1 MTNQEIADQKRLADI
16 LRLARLQL
24 NEEFMSTHSASQASW
39 LNSARSAWTS
49 TGVLLPFTSKF
60 VYPSEEEVI
69 ARGVQ
74 IYNSLSAQT
83 VATASVPAVHEQPVV
98 KEPVSIATVS
108 LVQACGDF
116 VLIEEP
122 IEEPIIEPIEEPII
136 EPIIEPVMEPIIE
149 PIIEP
154 VMEPAADSLLE
165 SKFKSLFTK
174 WGGKGNY

>member
-1 MTNQEIADQKRLADI
+1 MIDPTISDQKRLSDI

-24 NEEFMSTHSASQASW
+24 NEEFMSTHSASQSSW

-60 VYPSEEEVI
+60 VYPTEEEVI

-83 VATASVPAVHEQPVV
+83 VAATSVPAPQEQQVV
-98 KEPVSIATVS
+98 KEPVGAAVVS
-108 LVQACGDF
+108 LVQAGGDF

-122 IEEPIIEPIEEPII
+122 VADVAEPVVELEPVVEPVVEPIEEPVV
-136 EPIIEPVMEPIIE
+136 ELEPVVES
-149 PIIEP
+149 
-154 VMEPAADSLLE
+154 AADSLIETKL
-165 SKFKSLFTK
+165 KSLFTK

>member
-1 MTNQEIADQKRLADI
+1 MIDPAASDQKRLSDI

-24 NEEFMSTHSASQASW
+24 NEEFMSTHSASQSSW

-60 VYPSEEEVI
+60 VYPTEEEVI
-69 ARGVQ
+69 ARGVK

-83 VATASVPAVHEQPVV
+83 VATTSVPAQQEQPVV
-98 KEPVSIATVS
+98 KEPAGAAVVS
-108 LVQACGDF
+108 LVQAGGDF

-122 IEEPIIEPIEEPII
+122 IADVAEPVVELEPVAEPIVEPVVEPIVDPL
-136 EPIIEPVMEPIIE
+136 
-149 PIIEP
+149 
-154 VMEPAADSLLE
+154 ADSLLE
-165 SKFKSLFTK
+165 TKFKSLFTK